1 MNVWSIL
8 GPAAGV
14 AAGVGLWGAVAPTA
28 ELFGPTVHRT
38 PDRSTVALTFDDG
51 PNPALT
57 PQLLALLERH
67 GVRATF
73 FVVGRWARACPE
85 LVREIAARGHEIG
98 NHTETHPKLALL
110 TTSRIEQELTRCADS
125 IASAL
130 GAGVNTATARAA
142 AAPSCEVSMPQDAA
156 NSPESGVRWMRPPFG
171 FRGPQLA
178 GAVSNVGLRGVAMW
192 SLTCYDWK
200 PQRPAALIE
209 RLGRVMGKGALTPTA
224 GRRGGEIVLLHD
236 GDFQALH
243 ADRQH
248 VLVALKYWLPR
259 WRDAGLKFATID
271 QVAGTPPDAA

>member
-14 AAGVGLWGAVAPTA
+14 AAGVGLWGAVSPTA

-38 PDRSTVALTFDDG
+38 PRRSTVALTFDDG

-67 GVRATF
+67 GIRATF
-73 FVVGRWARACPE
+73 FLVGRWARACPG
-85 LVREIAARGHEIG
+85 LVREIAAQGHEIG
-98 NHTETHPKLALL
+98 NHTETHPNLVLL
-110 TTSRIEQELTRCADS
+110 SASRIEHELELCQES
-125 IASAL
+125 IATAL
-130 GAGVNTATARAA
+130 GASSETPHAA
-142 AAPSCEVSMPQDAA
+142 HGA
-156 NSPESGVRWMRPPFG
+156 WLRPPFG
-171 FRGPQLA
+171 FRGPRVA
-178 GAVSNVGLRGVAMW
+178 GAVERARLRGVAMW

-209 RLGRVMGKGALTPTA
+209 RLGRVMGKGAYTPTA

-236 GDFQALH
+236 GDFQALG

-259 WRDAGLKFATID
+259 WRDAGLKFATISE
-271 QVAGTPPDAA
+271 VAAAPPDAA

>member
-8 GPAAGV
+8 GPAAGI
-14 AAGVGLWGAVAPTA
+14 ATGVGLWGAVAPTA

-38 PDRSTVALTFDDG
+38 RDRSTVALTFDDG

-57 PQLLALLERH
+57 PQLLALLEQHR
-67 GVRATF
+67 VSATF
-73 FVVGRWARACPE
+73 FLVGRWARACPE
-85 LVREIAARGHEIG
+85 LVREIAARGHEIA

-110 TTSRIEQELTRCADS
+110 SSARIERELALCRES
-125 IASAL
+125 IAAAL
-130 GAGVNTATARAA
+130 GGASLDTVAERVATAK
-142 AAPSCEVSMPQDAA
+142 
-156 NSPESGVRWMRPPFG
+156 WMRPPFG

-178 GAVSNVGLRGVAMW
+178 GAVERAGLRGVAMW

-209 RLGRVMGKGALTPTA
+209 RLGRVTGKGAYTPTA

-259 WRDAGLKFATID
+259 WRDAGLKFATINE
-271 QVAGTPPDAA
+271 VAGAPPDAA